1 MKSKF
6 SEKIILFILILI
18 SLLVIITI
26 FAVKRGEKKIGGEN
40 KEMSATKSENKKN
53 TLAADKGNVSGDE
66 SDESR
71 SETEEVTTVVD
82 ATENIEENIEENIDG
97 NIDGNVETL
106 TSDANVSGKVVVIDA
121 GHQRY
126 GNSEK
131 EPIGPGSSEMKA
143 KVTSG
148 TSGVATGLAEYEL
161 NLTLSLKLKEQL
173 ISRGY
178 NVIMIRET
186 NDVDISNSERATIA
200 NNANADAFIRIH
212 ANGSE
217 NSSKSGVMTICQT
230 SSNPYNSD
238 MYEKSRRLSDNV
250 LDGIVGATGCVRE
263 YVWETDTMSGINWCR
278 VPVTIVEVGYMSNPS
293 EDSLLAT
300 DDYQNKI
307 VSGIANG
314 IDKYFEN

>member
-1 MKSKF
+1 MLKYKGYRNG
-6 SEKIILFILILI
+6 ILGR
-18 SLLVIITI
+18 
-26 FAVKRGEKKIGGEN
+26 RG
-40 KEMSATKSENKKN
+40 
-53 TLAADKGNVSGDE
+53 
-66 SDESR
+66 
-71 SETEEVTTVVD
+71 
-82 ATENIEENIEENIDG
+82 NIDG

-161 NLTLSLKLKEQL
+161 NLSLSLKLKEQL

-178 NVIMIRET
+178 NVIMTRET